1 MKKVLVAYD
10 SRTGN
15 TEKMAELIGEGVRIS
30 GQEAE
35 LMKISEIKSPEAMR
49 GYDAYVFGCPT
60 YHRDMTQGM
69 KTFLFLVQKAEV
81 EGKVGGA
88 FGSYTH
94 SGDAP
99 GLIFDTMEYVFKMKM
114 TSLGSFNMK
123 EDIITTGEGIRA
135 CQDYGKAIVEQ
146 ISK

>member
-1 MKKVLVAYD
+1 MKKVLIAYD
-10 SRTGN
+10 SRTGH
-15 TEKMAELIGEGVRIS
+15 TEKMAELIAEGVRIS

-35 LMKISEIKSPEAMR
+35 LMKISEIKNDEALQ
-49 GYDAYVFGCPT
+49 GYDAYIFGCPT
-60 YHRDMTQGM
+60 YHRDITQGM
-69 KTFLFLVQKAEV
+69 KTFLFLVQKAGLG
-81 EGKVGGA
+81 GKVGGA

-99 GLIFDTMEYVFKMKM
+99 GLIFDTMQYVFKMKM

-135 CQDYGKAIVEQ
+135 CQDYGKAIAEEASQ
-146 ISK
+146 

>member
-1 MKKVLVAYD
+1 MKKVLIAYD

-15 TEKMAELIGEGVRIS
+15 TEKMAEFIAEGVRIS

-35 LMKISEIKSPEAMR
+35 LKKISEIKNAKALQ
-49 GYDAYVFGCPT
+49 GYDAYIFGCPT

-69 KTFLFLVQKAEV
+69 KTFLFLVQKAAL

-99 GLIFDTMEYVFKMKM
+99 GLIFDTMQYVFKMKM

-123 EDIITTGEGIRA
+123 EHIITTGEGIRA
-135 CQDYGKAIVEQ
+135 CQDYGKAIAE
-146 ISK
+146 